1 MVSSPSG
8 QEKSLGRLVAGRGS
22 FVVDEA
28 TNPCGGTELQDSLP
42 RPLRLPET
50 KENLIDRLQQAATI
64 KQTKLSLWQRV
75 SNRTGEVERAGVRIG
90 RLQNRLL

>member
-8 QEKSLGRLVAGRGS
+8 QEKILGRLVAGRGS

-28 TNPCGGTELQDSLP
+28 ANPCGGTELQDSLP

-50 KENLIDRLQQAATI
+50 KGNLIDRLQQAATI
-64 KQTKLSLWQRV
+64 KQTKLSLWLRG
-75 SNRTGEVERAGVRIG
+75 SNRIDEAERAGVRIG
-90 RLQNRLL
+90 RLQSRQL